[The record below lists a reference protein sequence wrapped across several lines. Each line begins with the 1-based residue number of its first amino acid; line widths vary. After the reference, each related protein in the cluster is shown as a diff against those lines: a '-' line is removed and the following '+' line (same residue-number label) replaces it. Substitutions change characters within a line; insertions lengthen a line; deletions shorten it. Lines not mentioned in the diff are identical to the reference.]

1 MRARWVFAATI
12 LALVASLSLWALAD
26 VSRPGRAI
34 GEQAVEA
41 AMSTNACGQKVRR
54 ELRGMWL
61 TTVRNSDWPSR
72 PGLPEATVKSEYQQ
86 WLDLAVKMNHNA
98 IFVHVRPSG
107 DAFWPSQYAP
117 FSQWLT
123 GDKQGKNP
131 GWDPLQYAI
140 EEAHKRGLEFH
151 AWFNPY
157 KASQDAVV
165 PAGYPHPE
173 WTVTYPLTGT
183 EKRAYFDPG
192 IPEARQWVEDSILEA
207 VTKYDLDGV
216 HFDDF
221 FYPYPKAGQDFPD
234 NASYAR
240 YGQGKAKPEWRREN
254 VNLLVKET
262 YERIKQAKPWV
273 RFGIS
278 PFGIWRNKE
287 NDSRGSATHGLE
299 SYEAIYADTRTWVRE
314 GWLDYIVPQ
323 LYWNIGFDVAD
334 YAILLRWWTAL
345 VKGTG
350 VQLYIGQADYRI
362 GTSGVW
368 KDPAELDRQIALNQQ
383 SGVLGSVH
391 FSATSVRNN
400 KLGAVTRYRDARN
413 ATPALIPVAARLTA
427 DPPLAPPAVVRR
439 TAERTTVTWRAVST
453 GPKAYRYAIYRD
465 GVLVAIVLGDTHSW
479 TDGASSAS
487 YCVTALDRSW
497 NESRA

>member
-1 MRARWVFAATI
+1 MRARWVFAATAM
-12 LALVASLSLWALAD
+12 ALMASLGLWAVAD

-34 GEQAVEA
+34 GEQAAGA
-41 AMSTNACGQKVRR
+41 AMNRNACGQKAQR

-61 TTVRNSDWPSR
+61 TTVRNIDWPSR
-72 PGLPEATVKSEYQQ
+72 PGLPEATVKAEYQT

-117 FSQWLT
+117 FSYWLT
-123 GDKQGKNP
+123 GRKDNANP
-131 GWDPLQYAI
+131 GWDPLAYAI
-140 EEAHKRGLEFH
+140 TEAHKRGLEFH

-157 KASQDAVV
+157 KASQDPVV

-173 WTVTYPLTGT
+173 WTVTYPLKG
-183 EKRAYFDPG
+183 EERHAYFDPG
-192 IPEARQWVEDSILEA
+192 IPEARKWVEDSILES
-207 VTKYDLDGV
+207 VDKYDLDGV

-221 FYPYPKAGQDFPD
+221 FYPYPKTGQAFPD
-234 NASYAR
+234 KASYAR
-240 YGQGKAKPEWRREN
+240 YGQNRTLADWRRDN

-262 YERIKQAKPWV
+262 FERIKQSKPWV

-278 PFGIWRNKE
+278 PFGIWQNK
-287 NDSRGSATHGLE
+287 DSDDRGSATRGLE
-299 SYEAIYADTRTWVRE
+299 SYAAIYADTRTWVKE

-323 LYWNIGFDVAD
+323 LYWYIGFEIAD
-334 YAILLRWWTAL
+334 YVVLLRWWTEL
-345 VKGTG
+345 VKGTK

-362 GTSGVW
+362 GNSGVW
-368 KDPAELDRQIALNQQ
+368 KDPAELTRQLALNQQ
-383 SGVLGSVH
+383 SGVLGSIH
-391 FSATSVRNN
+391 FSAKSVRSD
-400 KLGAVTRYRDARN
+400 KLGAVTRYRDAHN

-427 DPPLAPPAVVRR
+427 EPPLAPTVTVRR
-439 TAERTTVTWRAVST
+439 KADRTTVSWRPQSA
-453 GPKAYRYAIYRD
+453 GPPAYRFGVYRD
-465 GVLVAIVLGDTHSW
+465 GTLVAIVTGATRTW
-479 TDGASSAS
+479 TDGSSGAA